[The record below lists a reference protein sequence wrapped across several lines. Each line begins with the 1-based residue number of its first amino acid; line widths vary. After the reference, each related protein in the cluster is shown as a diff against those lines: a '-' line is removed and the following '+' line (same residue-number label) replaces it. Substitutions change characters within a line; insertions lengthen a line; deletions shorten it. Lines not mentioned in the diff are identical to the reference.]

1 LPAKRPATEYHQ
13 REKRTLKRRCVLPDL
28 DLAPV
33 RTGRRKLDAAI
44 FLILLLAVALCVWH
58 VTGIGGHV
66 KPMIDVR
73 ADDVWFEADVDRV
86 FADMTDR
93 GANHYKT
100 TVHPLFPLLLYPVT
114 HTIQTLFHL
123 DEIRAVRVVIATAAG
138 LWLAAFYFLLRIL
151 RCRQLDSVVF
161 AFVAASTSAALFW
174 TAIPETYQFGS
185 LTILGVLSV
194 AAIAARRGSVS
205 PTLDVIAGAASM
217 SILVTDFGV
226 NVASLISRYR
236 LKQAIQL
243 ACNALVVVVLLWG
256 LQKYYFTSVQ
266 FFIGEHDKGV
276 PPPSRFTALVVILL
290 HSFVAPGFWSLPN
303 ELPGVWP
310 KLSYQHAGLGAMDFL
325 KVTALISW
333 VCLLGF
339 GAWAVARV
347 PQYPRFRI
355 MLALSIVGQIGL
367 HLMYGN
373 ETFLY
378 AMDWM
383 PLLVTAAALAT
394 LTPWRWVV
402 LAVAGVFLVTAGIHN
417 AVELRAALDT
427 VVTNAQL

>member
-1 LPAKRPATEYHQ
+1 
-13 REKRTLKRRCVLPDL
+13 LPDL
-28 DLAPV
+28 NLAPV
-33 RTGRRKLDAAI
+33 RTGRRKLDAVI
-44 FLILLLAVALCVWH
+44 FFALLLAVAFCNWH

-66 KPMIDVR
+66 APMIDVR

-114 HTIQTLFHL
+114 HTTQTLFHL
-123 DEIRAVRVVIATAAG
+123 DAIRAVRTVIAAAAG
-138 LWLAAFYFLLRIL
+138 LWLAAFYFLLRLL
-151 RCRQLDSVVF
+151 RCRPLDAVVF
-161 AFVAASTSAALFW
+161 ALVAASTSAGLFW
-174 TAIPETYQFGS
+174 TAIPETYLFGS
-185 LTILGVLSV
+185 LTILGVLIV
-194 AAIAARRGSVS
+194 AAITARRGSVS

-236 LKQAIQL
+236 LKQALQI

-256 LQKYYFTSVQ
+256 LQKYFFTSVQ

-310 KLSYQHAGLGAMDFL
+310 KLSYQHAGLGTMDFL
-325 KVTALISW
+325 KVMALISW

-339 GAWAVARV
+339 AAWAVARV

-383 PLLVTAAALAT
+383 PLLVAAAALAT

-402 LAVAGVFLVTAGIHN
+402 LAVAVVFSITAGLHN
-417 AVELRAALDT
+417 GFELRAALNT
-427 VVTNAQL
+427 VVTHAQTSQP

>member
-1 LPAKRPATEYHQ
+1 M
-13 REKRTLKRRCVLPDL
+13 PDL
-28 DLAPV
+28 NLAPV
-33 RTGRRKLDAAI
+33 RTGRRKLDAVI
-44 FLILLLAVALCVWH
+44 FFALLLAVAFCNWH

-66 KPMIDVR
+66 APMIDVR

-114 HTIQTLFHL
+114 HTTQTLFHL
-123 DEIRAVRVVIATAAG
+123 DAIRAVRTVIAAAAG
-138 LWLAAFYFLLRIL
+138 LWLAAFYFLLRLL
-151 RCRQLDSVVF
+151 RCRPLDAVVF
-161 AFVAASTSAALFW
+161 ALVAASTSAGLFW
-174 TAIPETYQFGS
+174 TAIPETYLFGS
-185 LTILGVLSV
+185 LTILGVLIV
-194 AAIAARRGSVS
+194 AAITARRGSVS

-236 LKQAIQL
+236 LKQALQI

-256 LQKYYFTSVQ
+256 LQKYFFTSVQ

-310 KLSYQHAGLGAMDFL
+310 KLSYQHAGLGTMDFL
-325 KVTALISW
+325 KVMALISW

-339 GAWAVARV
+339 AAWAVARV

-383 PLLVTAAALAT
+383 PLLVAAAALAT

-402 LAVAGVFLVTAGIHN
+402 LAVAVVFSITAGLHN
-417 AVELRAALDT
+417 GFELRAALNT
-427 VVTNAQL
+427 VVTHAQTSQP

>member
-1 LPAKRPATEYHQ
+1 
-13 REKRTLKRRCVLPDL
+13 LPDL
-28 DLAPV
+28 NLAPV
-33 RTGRRKLDAAI
+33 RTGRRKLDAVI
-44 FLILLLAVALCVWH
+44 FFALLLAVAFCNWH

-66 KPMIDVR
+66 APMIDVR

-114 HTIQTLFHL
+114 HTTQTLFHL
-123 DEIRAVRVVIATAAG
+123 DAIRAVRAVIAAAAG
-138 LWLAAFYFLLRIL
+138 LWLAAFYFLLRLL
-151 RCRQLDSVVF
+151 RCRPLDAVVF
-161 AFVAASTSAALFW
+161 ALVAASTSAGLFW
-174 TAIPETYQFGS
+174 TAIPETYLFGS
-185 LTILGVLSV
+185 LTILGVLIV
-194 AAIAARRGSVS
+194 AAITARRGSVS

-236 LKQAIQL
+236 LKQALQI

-256 LQKYYFTSVQ
+256 LQKYFFTSVQ

-310 KLSYQHAGLGAMDFL
+310 KLSYQHAGLGTMDFL
-325 KVTALISW
+325 KVMALISW

-339 GAWAVARV
+339 AAWAVARV

-383 PLLVTAAALAT
+383 PLLVAAAALAT

-402 LAVAGVFLVTAGIHN
+402 LAVAVVFSITAGLHN
-417 AVELRAALDT
+417 GFELRAALNT
-427 VVTNAQL
+427 VVTHAQTSQP

>member
-1 LPAKRPATEYHQ
+1 
-13 REKRTLKRRCVLPDL
+13 LPDL
-28 DLAPV
+28 NLAPV
-33 RTGRRKLDAAI
+33 RTGRRKLDAVI
-44 FLILLLAVALCVWH
+44 FFALLLAVAFCNWH

-66 KPMIDVR
+66 EPMIDVR

-114 HTIQTLFHL
+114 HTTQTLFHL
-123 DEIRAVRVVIATAAG
+123 DAIRAVRTVIAAAAG
-138 LWLAAFYFLLRIL
+138 LWLAAFYFLLRLL
-151 RCRQLDSVVF
+151 RCRPLDAVVF
-161 AFVAASTSAALFW
+161 ALVAASTSAGLFW
-174 TAIPETYQFGS
+174 TAIPETYLFGS
-185 LTILGVLSV
+185 LTILGVLIV
-194 AAIAARRGSVS
+194 AAITARRGSVS

-236 LKQAIQL
+236 LKQAIQI

-256 LQKYYFTSVQ
+256 LQKYFFTTAK

-310 KLSYQHAGLGAMDFL
+310 KLSYQHAGLGTMDFL
-325 KVTALISW
+325 KVMALISW

-339 GAWAVARV
+339 AAWAVARV

-383 PLLVTAAALAT
+383 PLLVAAAALAT

-402 LAVAGVFLVTAGIHN
+402 LAVAVVFSITAGLHN
-417 AVELRAALDT
+417 GFELRAALNT
-427 VVTNAQL
+427 VVTHAQTSQP

>member
-1 LPAKRPATEYHQ
+1 M
-13 REKRTLKRRCVLPDL
+13 PDL
-28 DLAPV
+28 NLAPV
-33 RTGRRKLDAAI
+33 RTGRRKLDAVI
-44 FLILLLAVALCVWH
+44 FFALLLAVAFCNWH

-66 KPMIDVR
+66 APMIDVR

-114 HTIQTLFHL
+114 HTTQTLFHL
-123 DEIRAVRVVIATAAG
+123 DTIRAVRTVIAAAAG
-138 LWLAAFYFLLRIL
+138 LWLAAFYFLLRLL
-151 RCRQLDSVVF
+151 RCRPLDAVVF
-161 AFVAASTSAALFW
+161 ALVAASTSAGLFW
-174 TAIPETYQFGS
+174 TAIPETYLFGS
-185 LTILGVLSV
+185 LTILGVLIV
-194 AAIAARRGSVS
+194 AAITARRGSVS

-236 LKQAIQL
+236 LKQALQI

-256 LQKYYFTSVQ
+256 LQKYFFTSVQ

-310 KLSYQHAGLGAMDFL
+310 KLSYQHAGLGTMDFL
-325 KVTALISW
+325 KVMALISW

-339 GAWAVARV
+339 AAWAVARV

-383 PLLVTAAALAT
+383 PLLVAAAALAT

-402 LAVAGVFLVTAGIHN
+402 LAVAVVFSITAGLHN
-417 AVELRAALDT
+417 GFELRAALNT
-427 VVTNAQL
+427 VVTHAQTSQP